1 MQGFMKFSNLSQ
13 YCFFYKGIIY
23 KTLLAVNLSVER
35 KIKEFQIDRKSVG
48 AGTGLRSATAMPRS
62 WVTH

>member
-35 KIKEFQIDRKSVG
+35 KIKEFQIIKY
-48 AGTGLRSATAMPRS
+48 
-62 WVTH
+62 